1 MPPEKPD
8 YAQWK
13 VPPKLKEDIRY
24 ASDVFYG
31 SKSADWKLE
40 KHRICW

>member
-1 MPPEKPD
+1 MPPPERD

-13 VPPKLKEDIRY
+13 VPGRLKEDIRY
-24 ASDVFYG
+24 ANNVFYG
-31 SKSADWKLE
+31 SKGAHWKLE